1 MLTMLVTVAAF
12 RFFFFHS
19 DVVETRAHYVIALFD
34 TRYRHVFQ

>member
-12 RFFFFHS
+12 RFFFHS